1 MSKIINIIIESVFFL
16 FFIFSF
22 SNGIVYFIKNIN
34 KDESIFLNILLVTL
48 ILSVFAIIEQYK
60 LLKKLYKDYTNEK

>member
-16 FFIFSF
+16 FFTFSF

-60 LLKKLYKDYTNEK
+60 LLKKLYKDYSNEK